1 MKTRILVVDDDKLKR
16 VTLKTQL
23 EDDGYIVDLGE
34 NALVGLEK
42 LKQQS
47 YDAVI
52 TDLRMPSM
60 DGITFLKK
68 IKKLSPAT
76 EVILMTAYGSIEN
89 AVKAMK
95 EGAFEYIT
103 KPFSYDE
110 LSIKIGR
117 LLEHQKGKIQIE
129 TLQKKIQSQYR
140 YHNIIGRSKIMQTVF
155 DKIDVLADS
164 DTTILIEGE
173 TGTGKELLA
182 NALHYNSHRKNNA
195 FIKISCAI
203 LNRDI
208 LESELFGHEK
218 GAFTG
223 AIRTKKGR
231 FELAD
236 RGTIFLDEIDD
247 IPLDLQVKLL
257 RVIQERVF
265 ERVGGERSL
274 EVDVRVVCATK
285 KDLKQM
291 VAEHKFREDL
301 YYRLNVVKIAL
312 PPLRE
317 RSEDIS
323 ILSQHFLKKLTEE
336 KKKSITGLNPEVEK
350 IFLSYDWPGN
360 VRELENVVEHAV
372 VLGKSD
378 QVSIDDLPDYFCEIP
393 IQSKIFAVNTN
404 RKNQIDLSEAISEVE
419 KKLIIWALNQTK
431 GNQVKAARLLK
442 IPRTTLRDKLS
453 RIEPPLQI
461 SEDDDSLS

>member
-1 MKTRILVVDDDKLKR
+1 MKSRVLVVDDDKLKR

-34 NALVGLEK
+34 NALIGLEK
-42 LKQQS
+42 LKHQS
-47 YDAVI
+47 YDAVV

-60 DGITFLKK
+60 DGITFLKE
-68 IKKLSPAT
+68 IKKLSPST
-76 EVILMTAYGSIEN
+76 DVILMTAYGSIEN

-110 LSIKIGR
+110 LSIKIKR

-129 TLQKKIQSQYR
+129 NLQKKIQSQYR
-140 YHNIIGRSKIMQTVF
+140 YHNIIGRSKAMHTVF
-155 DKIDVLADS
+155 EKIDVLADS

-195 FIKISCAI
+195 FIKLSCAI

-208 LESELFGHEK
+208 LESELFGHER

-223 AIRTKKGR
+223 AIRNKKGR

-236 RGTIFLDEIDD
+236 KGTIFLDEIDD
-247 IPLDLQVKLL
+247 IPVDLQVKLL
-257 RVIQERVF
+257 RVIQERIF
-265 ERVGGERSL
+265 ERVGGERSH
-274 EVDVRVVCATK
+274 EVDVRIICATK
-285 KDLKQM
+285 KNLKKM
-291 VAEHKFREDL
+291 VAENKFREDL
-301 YYRLNVVKIAL
+301 FYRLNVVKIAL

-317 RSEDIS
+317 RPEDIS
-323 ILSQHFLKKLTEE
+323 ILAQHFLKKLAVE
-336 KKKSITGLNPEVEK
+336 KNRSITGLTQEVEK
-350 IFLSYDWPGN
+350 AFLSYHWPGN
-360 VRELENVVEHAV
+360 VRELENVMEHAV

-378 QVSIDDLPDYFCEIP
+378 RITVDDLPDYFCDLPFQNRIY
-393 IQSKIFAVNTN
+393 SVNTSHKAEIN
-404 RKNQIDLSEAISEVE
+404 LSETISDVE
-419 KKLIIWALNQTK
+419 TKLIVWALKKTR
-431 GNQVKAARLLK
+431 GNQVKAAKLLK
-442 IPRTTLRDKLS
+442 IPRTTLRDKLLK
-453 RIEPPLQI
+453 IELPSNI
-461 SEDDDSLS
+461 IED

>member
-1 MKTRILVVDDDKLKR
+1 MSHRILVVDDDKLKR
-16 VTLKTQL
+16 ITLKTQL
-23 EDDGYIVDLGE
+23 EDDGYVVDLGE
-34 NALVGLEK
+34 NALIGIEK
-42 LKQQS
+42 LKQNTF
-47 YDAVI
+47 DAVI

-89 AVKAMK
+89 AVTAMK
-95 EGAFEYIT
+95 EGAYEYIT

-110 LSIKIGR
+110 LSIKLVR

-129 TLQKKIQSQYR
+129 TLQKKIQSRYC
-140 YHNIIGRSKIMQTVF
+140 YHNIIGQSKVMQNVF
-155 DKIDVLADS
+155 DKIDALADS
-164 DTTILIEGE
+164 EITVLVEGE

-195 FIKISCAI
+195 FIKLSCAI

-223 AIRTKKGR
+223 AIRNKKGR
-231 FELAD
+231 FELANK
-236 RGTIFLDEIDD
+236 GTIFLDEIDD

-274 EVDVRVVCATK
+274 DVDVRIICATK
-285 KDLKQM
+285 KNLQHM
-291 VAEHKFREDL
+291 VGDHKFREDL
-301 YYRLNVVKIAL
+301 YYRLNVVKITL

-317 RSEDIS
+317 RKEDIS
-323 ILSQHFLKKLTEE
+323 ILVQHFLKKLTGE
-336 KKKSITGLNPEVEK
+336 KNKNIPVLVPELEK
-350 IFLSYDWPGN
+350 LFQTYHWPGN
-360 VRELENVVEHAV
+360 VRELENVVEHA
-372 VLGKSD
+372 LALRKSNIIT
-378 QVSIDDLPDYFCEIP
+378 IDDLPEYFCEIP
-393 IQSKIFAVNTN
+393 TQNKIFAVNTN
-404 RKNQIDLSEAISEVE
+404 KENQVDFSETILDVE
-419 KKLIIWALNQTK
+419 TNLILWALKQTK
-431 GNQVKAARLLK
+431 GNQVRAAKLLN

-453 RIEPPLQI
+453 RIELPLDKY
-461 SEDDDSLS
+461 SDDG

>member
-1 MKTRILVVDDDKLKR
+1 MKSRILVVDDDRMKR
-16 VTLKTQL
+16 VTLGTQL
-23 EDDGYIVDLGE
+23 EDDGYAVDLGE
-34 NALVGLEK
+34 NALSGLEK
-42 LKQQS
+42 LKQHH

-60 DGITFLKK
+60 DGIAFLKE
-68 IKKLSPAT
+68 IKKLSPST

-110 LSIKIGR
+110 LSIKIIR
-117 LLEHQKGKIQIE
+117 LLEHQKGKQQIE
-129 TLQKKIQSQYR
+129 NLQKKIQSQYR
-140 YHNIIGRSKIMQTVF
+140 YHNIIGKSKAMQNVF
-155 DKIDVLADS
+155 DKIDALADS
-164 DTTILIEGE
+164 ETTILIEGE

-195 FIKISCAI
+195 FIKLSCAI

-223 AIRTKKGR
+223 AIRSKKGR

-236 RGTIFLDEIDD
+236 KGTIFLDEIDD
-247 IPLDLQVKLL
+247 VPLDLQVKLL
-257 RVIQERVF
+257 RVIQERIF

-274 EVDVRVVCATK
+274 DVDVRIICATK
-285 KDLKQM
+285 KNLKQM
-291 VAEHKFREDL
+291 VSENKFREDL
-301 YYRLNVVKIAL
+301 FYRLNVVKITL

-317 RSEDIS
+317 RQEDIS
-323 ILSQHFLKKLTEE
+323 ILARHFLKKISDE
-336 KKKSITGLNPEVEK
+336 KEKNITGLSAEVES
-350 IFLSYDWPGN
+350 ILMSYDWPGN
-360 VRELENVVEHAV
+360 VRELENVIEHAV

-378 QVSIDDLPDYFCEIP
+378 RITIADLPDYFNDLPMKNRIFSVNP
-393 IQSKIFAVNTN
+393 SHQS
-404 RKNQIDLSEAISEVE
+404 QIDLSETVNDVE
-419 KKLIIWALNQTK
+419 TKLVIWAMKKTK

-453 RIEPPLQI
+453 RIDLPANIL
-461 SEDDDSLS
+461 SDDG